1 MAQYK
6 KFSEMPMTE
15 NNPLPSQDTSS
26 VIIKNLKE
34 KMDIV
39 RGTDVV
45 VIYVFADWCE
55 PCKIVGPEFSKM
67 AMYYNQNFNGK
78 VFLCKENVDMNLSPD
93 CTAVPMF
100 SFFKQGKKVDEFLGG
115 ELSNVVEKI
124 RKLLDQ

>member
-15 NNPLPSQDTSS
+15 NKPLPSQDTSCL
-26 VIIKNLKE
+26 IIKKLKE

-55 PCKIVGPEFSKM
+55 PCKNTGPEFSKM
-67 AMYYNQNFNGK
+67 AMHYNQNFNGK

-100 SFFKQGKKVDEFLGG
+100 SFFKQGKKVDEVLGG
-115 ELSNVVEKI
+115 ELPIVVEKI
-124 RKLLDQ
+124 HKLLDS